1 MRYREDK
8 QSGNS
13 LSVLGFGGMRL
24 PWDKEKAERLI
35 AKAVENGV
43 NYIDTAYVYPGNEV
57 AVGRILE
64 NTGLRDKVFL
74 ATKLPHSSCRSH
86 ADFDHIFEEQ
96 KQRLRTDYIDYY
108 LMHNLIDLSQWERLE
123 GLGIADW
130 IAAKTARGE
139 IRRIGFSF
147 HGQVG
152 EFKKI
157 VDAFDW
163 EFCQIQ
169 YNYSDEN
176 YQAGVTGLRK
186 AAEKMPV
193 MIMEPLLGGKLVG
206 GLPAE
211 AVQIFKRAD
220 PRLSPAAWGLN
231 WVWNQ
236 SEVTLLLSGMGDMA
250 QLEENLKLADAA
262 QPGMVGEGEAYRQ
275 VLELVNRAYKIRCT
289 GCNYCMPCPR
299 GVNIP
304 GCFSTYNT
312 SYAIGYVEGMKQFVS
327 STGLT
332 TERSASPSLCVKC
345 GKCETHCPQHIEIIK
360 SLGQVRRRMEPLW
373 LKGVGVVARAFLG
386 KRRKGTPAVQG
397 THG

>member
-1 MRYREDK
+1 VVTVR
-8 QSGNS
+8 
-13 LSVLGFGGMRL
+13 
-24 PWDKEKAERLI
+24 
-35 AKAVENGV
+35 
-43 NYIDTAYVYPGNEV
+43 
-57 AVGRILE
+57 GR
-64 NTGLRDKVFL
+64 D
-74 ATKLPHSSCRSH
+74 
-86 ADFDHIFEEQ
+86 DFDKYFSRSLE
-96 KQRLRTDYIDYY
+96 RLRTDYVDYY
-108 LMHNLIDLSQWERLE
+108 LMHMLTDTDAWNKLKSWGILE
-123 GLGIADW
+123 W
-130 IAAKTARGE
+130 IAEKKKSGQ
-139 IRRIGFSF
+139 IRQIGFSY
-147 HGQVG
+147 HGSRD
-152 EFKKI
+152 EFLKL
-157 VDAFDW
+157 VDEDIW

-176 YQAGVTGLRK
+176 YQAGVTGLRR

-250 QLEENLKLADAA
+250 QLEENLKLADSSR
-262 QPGMVGEGEAYRQ
+262 PGMVGEGAAYRQ

-289 GCNYCMPCPR
+289 GCSYCMPCPQ

-312 SYAIGYVEGMKQFVS
+312 SYAIGWVEGMKQFVT

-332 TERSASPSLCVKC
+332 TERSASPSLCV
-345 GKCETHCPQHIEIIK
+345 
-360 SLGQVRRRMEPLW
+360 
-373 LKGVGVVARAFLG
+373 
-386 KRRKGTPAVQG
+386 
-397 THG
+397 